1 MRLRINRQ
9 NQLMVDLK
17 EVEIFRQAL
26 FIAGQPEVESYWQGL
41 ETGDVASL
49 GIQKADVDAAKKDL
63 EGIAKR
69 LWAERSHARL
79 DP

>member
-17 EVEIFRQAL
+17 EVEIIKQAL
-26 FIAGQPEVESYWQGL
+26 FIASQSEVESYWQGL

-49 GIQKADVDAAKKDL
+49 GIQKEDVADLKKDV
-63 EGIAKR
+63 EGVAKR
-69 LWAERSHARL
+69 LWAERSHARM
-79 DP
+79 DQ